1 MAVKLKKT
9 VEINGKKYRLISKHS
24 KKNLANRK
32 EARLRDKGYSVTVID
47 RKATL
52 GIYAVYA
59 KKRAVSA
66 SGKASSSVRARVQS
80 ALSSAQSRRDKTCRT
95 ASGIL
100 ASKSHLSKR
109 RKFPPRSKR
118 LKKYRGISRK
128 ATSTAGGTLS
138 GYCSP
143 TARNPK
149 GRRKRYT
156 SYNQKQM
163 SKRERILASARRT
176 ASRNAKRRKR

>member
-9 VEINGKKYRLISKHS
+9 VAINGKSYRLISKHS
-24 KKNLANRK
+24 KKNLANKK
-32 EARLRDKGYSVTVID
+32 EARLRDKGYNVTIID

-52 GIYAVYA
+52 GIYAIYA
-59 KKRAVSA
+59 RKRANSA
-66 SGKASSSVRARVQS
+66 SSNGSSIKERVQS
-80 ALSSAQSRRDKTCRT
+80 ALHKAQRKRDITCRT
-95 ASGIL
+95 SAGIL

-109 RKFPPRSKR
+109 RKFPPRSKK

-128 ATSTAGGTLS
+128 HYSTAGGTLS

-149 GRRKRYT
+149 GRRKRLT
-156 SYNQKQM
+156 SYNMKKM
-163 SKRERILASARRT
+163 SSRNRILASARRK
-176 ASRNAKRRKR
+176 ASRNRKRR

>member
-9 VEINGKKYRLISKHS
+9 VEVSGKKYRLISKHS
-24 KKNLANRK
+24 KKNLANKK
-32 EARLRDKGYSVTVID
+32 EARLRDRGYNVSVID

-59 KKRAVSA
+59 RKRAHIA
-66 SGKASSSVRARVQS
+66 SGKPSSSVKSRVQS
-80 ALSSAQSRRDKTCRT
+80 ALSKAQSRRDRTCRT

-109 RKFPPRSKR
+109 RKYPPRSKK
-118 LKKYRGISRK
+118 LKKYRGVGRK
-128 ATSTAGGTLS
+128 TYSTAGGTLS

-149 GRRKRYT
+149 GRRKRLT
-156 SYNQKQM
+156 SYNMKQM
-163 SKRERILASARRT
+163 SKRERVLAKARRR
-176 ASRNAKRRKR
+176 ASRNTKKRR